1 MTRIWSRSARRWHW
15 KPDNAAC
22 ALRMP
27 PMLDE
32 LARNRSRNA
41 AADKEHRV
49 LNADPFYGEQ
59 APDALCD
66 VLERAGA
73 RRALLSLSL
82 SLSSLALQWF
92 GGVWFRF
99 RTCSATLPFVD
110 RAMRTRAR
118 VSTATVYTARRQN
131 KPA

>member
-82 SLSSLALQWF
+82 SLLSLSS
-92 GGVWFRF
+92 GSGVWFRF
-99 RTCSATLPFVD
+99 RTCSATLPTVD

-118 VSTATVYTARRQN
+118 VPTATAYTARRKT